1 MALFDQLTVSL
12 AELEKEERELEQT
25 LQAADLMRSVQHL
38 VRQRFEERMHLA
50 KSRWAAEKNPTM
62 SAPVRPSQA
71 APRHERHE
79 RHERRMH
86 QQQRPLGTPP
96 RRMEGEEPHPK
107 KLMLAAR
114 TDMTSAVSVPAASGA
129 SQTTPRPRNVE
140 RRLVAETPK
149 SGTPNISGKRPRAS
163 PLLAPQNGPRLG
175 AKLRLPSAA
184 RVSVARSN
192 RTGRSGVVID
202 DDESDV

>member
-12 AELEKEERELEQT
+12 AGLEKEERELEQT
-25 LQAADLMRSVQHL
+25 LQAAEIMRSVQHL
-38 VRQRFEERMHLA
+38 VRKRFEERMQLA
-50 KSRWAAEKNPTM
+50 AARWAADAKNPTM
-62 SAPVRPSQA
+62 AAPVRSSQA
-71 APRHERHE
+71 ASRP
-79 RHERRMH
+79 ERRMH

-96 RRMEGEEPHPK
+96 ARRAEAEEPFPK

-129 SQTTPRPRNVE
+129 SQTTPRPRDVQ
-140 RRLVAETPK
+140 RRLVAETPT
-149 SGTPNISGKRPRAS
+149 SGTPKISGKRPRAS
-163 PLLAPQNGPRLG
+163 PLLAPQNGPKLG

-202 DDESDV
+202 DDDDDV